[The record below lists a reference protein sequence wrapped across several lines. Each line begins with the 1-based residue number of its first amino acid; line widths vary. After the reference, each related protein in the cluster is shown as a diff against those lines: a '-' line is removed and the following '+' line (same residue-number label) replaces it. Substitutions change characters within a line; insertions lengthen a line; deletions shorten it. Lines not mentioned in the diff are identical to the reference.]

1 MCKKIRLRAG
11 NVPLAFN
18 SPTNGFGHGMLSA
31 AENEELWFKNLGM
44 RVSVSVSGSCNQSHT
59 FNRTNL
65 LPYNI
70 SLHVISFWHCKF
82 THLGEI
88 EGISLNISAS
98 FSMFTYMFI
107 RQSYSDDRLLKVWV
121 FTNSTLTSCNYI
133 QTQVNRSNIRRFLQ
147 I

>member
-1 MCKKIRLRAG
+1 
-11 NVPLAFN
+11 
-18 SPTNGFGHGMLSA
+18 
-31 AENEELWFKNLGM
+31 M

-147 I
+147 IQMHYRMFKYLACIALYFSYACQAHFGCFTVDSSSC